1 MRLRRKSYVLL
12 SGSLVLAINKRKGKR
27 RAVLVDMGGGFTN
40 LDSFSF
46 PSNTEVDH
54 SCSLVFNNSMFLFG
68 GRNQKRQISQVASC
82 GLKQVGNLNFDF
94 GHGAV
99 TVTQGKVLLCFNWSK
114 GEGQTCRMASSPT
127 GHFSRIRYS
136 NYHHFN
142 TKIASNG
149 GK

>member
-1 MRLRRKSYVLL
+1 MHLSFKL
-12 SGSLVLAINKRKGKR
+12 SGSLVLAINKRKGNR
-27 RAVLVDMGGGFTN
+27 QAVLVDMGGGFTN

-68 GRNQKRQISQVASC
+68 GRDQKRQISRVVDC
-82 GLKQVGNLNFDF
+82 GLKHIGNLDFDF
-94 GHGAV
+94 RHGAV
-99 TVTQGKVLLCFNWSK
+99 TVIQSQVLLCFNWIE
-114 GEGQTCRMASSPT
+114 GEGQVCRIASSPT
-127 GHFSRIRYS
+127 GSFSKIQQS